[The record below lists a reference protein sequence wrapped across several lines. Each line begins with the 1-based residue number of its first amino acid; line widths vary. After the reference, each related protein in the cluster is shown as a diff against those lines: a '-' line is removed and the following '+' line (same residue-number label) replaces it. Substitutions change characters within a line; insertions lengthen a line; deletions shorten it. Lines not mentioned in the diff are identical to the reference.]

1 MQLLVLFDLE
11 HAIANSLHI
20 LMPFHCFLL
29 QIELLPLTTKPLLLP
44 KSHFQS
50 YTPQQIL
57 FSLAV
62 WIVCAG
68 IWGSDSSIEVSD
80 TNDFQCNHSAIKK
93 TVHVRTKYQKRS
105 IKIYF
110 LFIQVH
116 PTLDISANIHT
127 HINT

>member
-1 MQLLVLFDLE
+1 MQLLVLFDSE

-29 QIELLPLTTKPLLLP
+29 QIELLPVTTKPLLLP
-44 KSHFQS
+44 KSTSMPLPEACHFQS
-50 YTPQQIL
+50 YSPQQIL

-62 WIVCAG
+62 WIGCAG
-68 IWGSDSSIEVSD
+68 IWGSDSSIEVSEKVGLN

-110 LFIQVH
+110 LFI
-116 PTLDISANIHT
+116 
-127 HINT
+127 